1 VKFLKAD
8 GDNLVFQ
15 IGKREK
21 KLLTDLLKLYPL
33 VPPAHHRIG
42 GAPDAPD
49 AEANQHLLEEA
60 LAEHR
65 SENKAQLEAMLREP
79 ERFQETPTGFRL
91 SLTSSQ
97 VEWLLQVLNDIR
109 VGSWILLGSP
119 DEKRGK
125 RLRLSMQN
133 ARYAWAMELSGH
145 FQYILL
151 TARGAA

>member
-1 VKFLKAD
+1 MKFFKAD

-15 IGKREK
+15 IGRRERN
-21 KLLTDLLKLYPL
+21 LFTELLKMYPL

-42 GAPDAPD
+42 GPTDGAD
-49 AEANQHLLEEA
+49 AEANQHLLDEA
-60 LAEHR
+60 LADHR
-65 SENKAQLEAMLREP
+65 AENKKQLEAMLREP
-79 ERFQETPTGFRL
+79 NRFQEAPTGFRL
-91 SLTSSQ
+91 SLTPYQ

-125 RLRLSMQN
+125 RLRVTMQN

-145 FQYILL
+145 FQFVLL
-151 TARGAA
+151 SARGA